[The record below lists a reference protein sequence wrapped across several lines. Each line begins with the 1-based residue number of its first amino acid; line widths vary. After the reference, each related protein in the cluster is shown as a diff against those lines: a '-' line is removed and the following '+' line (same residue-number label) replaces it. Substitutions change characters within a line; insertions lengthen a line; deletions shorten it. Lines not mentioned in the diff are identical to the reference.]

1 MALSWENDINLSNQQ
16 EIILM
21 ANKWLINKELNQVPT
36 ITNAYFLAF
45 ASNRIIDNDISI
57 IEMKLLYNNKFDL
70 TKGSLIVWDSYFAA
84 TDSQISESYI
94 VNNFNVKK
102 LKQFI
107 GKENYKVVI
116 YQVL

>member
-1 MALSWENDINLSNQQ
+1 
-16 EIILM
+16 
-21 ANKWLINKELNQVPT
+21 
-36 ITNAYFLAF
+36 
-45 ASNRIIDNDISI
+45 
-57 IEMKLLYNNKFDL
+57 MKLLYNNKFDL
-70 TKGSLIVWDSYFAA
+70 TKCSLIVWDSYFAA

-102 LKQFI
+102 LKQLI

>member
-1 MALSWENDINLSNQQ
+1 
-16 EIILM
+16 
-21 ANKWLINKELNQVPT
+21 
-36 ITNAYFLAF
+36 
-45 ASNRIIDNDISI
+45 
-57 IEMKLLYNNKFDL
+57 MKLLHNSDFK
-70 TKGSLIVWDSYFAA
+70 TSKGSLIVWDSYFAV

-107 GKENYKVVI
+107 GEENYKIVI